1 MSLEWKR
8 REIPN
13 EYAYSIAKLPNGGFI
28 EIFHD
33 SNVNKVSVESTFSVY
48 SKGTAKGIPHLLE
61 HCIFSNVIDGKP
73 LFEARPKLTDLG
85 IDLNAYTEIDGIT
98 LQATSAHIFDSNLY
112 KEDEEY
118 QEFAKTRN
126 LKAYMTSIGEIH
138 RNLITTKIPRDYFD
152 KEKEIVL
159 SEIDTNYS
167 ADALDIMKIQ
177 IPNLVYGGDYSA
189 IGTADNIKNVP
200 FEYIECMRC
209 MTFREEMMTNIR
221 IEAPYELDYKD
232 IEIYVHYIFS
242 ALKENAEH
250 MKLHDIY
257 EGVRKEDLTTPDII
271 LDSCISQ
278 YLSNGYRDTY
288 VPDQCSYQILSVGSP
303 IMEKTLV
310 YDLKMVEN
318 QKKLTYGIVTLPTI
332 ELLHDLRRFDTI
344 LAINMFIDLFIEFYR
359 EKYPYMYRFDFYERI
374 PFMIDKRIFLTSSV
388 TAIFAETVTTEDL
401 ERTYE
406 EFKNEYFVEKFDA
419 TLKSNITRAKNS
431 WFSFLNGSSKLMK
444 ESNGSMVLDI
454 LKSLPPTRYL
464 SVDDRYD
471 IIDMAVNSKEGRA
484 LPNTLHSYLYH
495 RDDFI
500 KYSILEL
507 INNARFTIIK
517 VSGNEGAD
525 E

>member
-1 MSLEWKR
+1 MNLEWKR

-13 EYAYSIAKLPNGGFI
+13 GYAYSIAKLPNGGFI

-33 SNVNKVSVESTFSVY
+33 SNVNKVSVETSFGVY

-73 LFEARPKLTDLG
+73 MFEARPKLTDLG

-112 KEDEEY
+112 KDDEEY

-159 SEIDTNYS
+159 SEIDTNFS

-189 IGTADNIKNVP
+189 IGTADNIRNVP

-232 IEIYVHYIFS
+232 IEIYVQYIFA
-242 ALKENAEH
+242 ALKVNAEH
-250 MKLHDIY
+250 TKHHDIY

-271 LDSCISQ
+271 LDSCVSL
-278 YLSNGYRDTY
+278 YLNKDTDTY
-288 VPDQCSYQILSVGSP
+288 VPDQYSYQVLSVGSP

-332 ELLHDLRRFDTI
+332 PLLHDLRRFDTI

-374 PFMIDKRIFLTSSV
+374 PFIINKQIFLTSSV
-388 TAIFAETVTTEDL
+388 TAIFAETVTTEEL

-406 EFKNEYFVEKFDA
+406 EFKNEYFIEKFDT
-419 TLKSNITRAKNS
+419 TLKSNITRVKNS
-431 WFSFLNGSSKLMK
+431 WFSFLNGSKNFMK
-444 ESNGSMVLDI
+444 ESNGSIVLDI
-454 LKSLPPTRYL
+454 LKSLPPTRHL

-471 IIDMAVNSKEGRA
+471 ILDMAVNSKEGRA
-484 LPNTLHSYLYH
+484 LPNTLNSYLYH

-517 VSGNEGAD
+517 VSGNEGVD

>member
-13 EYAYSIAKLPNGGFI
+13 GYAYSIAELPNGGYI

-33 SNVNKVSVESTFSVY
+33 SNVNKVSVETNFSVY

-61 HCIFSNVIDGKP
+61 HCIFSNVINGKP
-73 LFEARPKLTDLG
+73 MFEARPELTDLG
-85 IDLNAYTEIDGIT
+85 IDLNGCTEIDGIT
-98 LQATSAHIFDSNLY
+98 LQATSAHIFNSNLY
-112 KEDEEY
+112 ENDEEY

-126 LKAYMTSIGEIH
+126 LKAYMTNIGEIH
-138 RNLITTKIPRDYFD
+138 RNLIATKIPRDYFE

-167 ADALDIMKIQ
+167 ADALNINKIQ

-189 IGTADNIKNVP
+189 IGTADNVKNVP

-221 IEAPYELDYKD
+221 IEAPYEFDYED
-232 IEIYVHYIFS
+232 IEIYVNCIFS
-242 ALKENAEH
+242 ALKENADY
-250 MKLHDIY
+250 MKHNDIY
-257 EGVRKEDLTTPDII
+257 EGVRKEDLTSPDII
-271 LDSCISQ
+271 LDSCVSKHPE
-278 YLSNGYRDTY
+278 NEDTDAY
-288 VPDQCSYQILSVGSP
+288 VPDQYSYQILSIGSP
-303 IMEKTLV
+303 IMEKSLV

-318 QKKLTYGIVTLPTI
+318 QKKLTYGIITMPTI
-332 ELLHDLRRFDTI
+332 PLLDDLKRFDTI

-359 EKYPYMYRFDFYERI
+359 EKYPYMYRFDFYERR
-374 PFMIDKRIFLTSSV
+374 PFIVNREIYLTSSV
-388 TAIFAETVTTEDL
+388 TSIFAESVSVEDL

-406 EFKNEYFVEKFDA
+406 EFKNEYFKEKFD
-419 TLKSNITRAKNS
+419 TTFKSNITRAKNS
-431 WFSFLNGSSKLMK
+431 WFSFVNGSKNFMK
-444 ESNGSMVLDI
+444 ESSGSLVLDI
-454 LKSLPPTRYL
+454 LKSLPCTRYL
-464 SVDDRYD
+464 SVDERYG
-471 IIDMAVNSKEGRA
+471 ILDMAVSTKEGKA
-484 LPNTLHSYLYH
+484 LPSTLNSYLYH

-500 KYSILEL
+500 KASILEL

-517 VSGNEGAD
+517 VSGNEGVD